1 MAVRATVN
9 EGIQFG
15 LEVTPGTGVS
25 ADKRILGLDSLTLNP
40 IEPIN
45 VFKPAGSEAAA
56 EVSRQKVNTE
66 WQAQGP
72 ACYLTLPYL
81 LNMLLNSDTSSP
93 FAFDPST
100 YGLDT
105 IKTFTIETGSATR
118 AEKIAYAV
126 CHSLRLRA
134 TKEEVSITA
143 SGFGRKLQ
151 QNITKTSTPT
161 NVGPVPFDPDKF
173 EVKMGTTLGGVAMVG
188 FLECEFNISNRWAP
202 HFVLDDATDSFTD
215 IKKLRPTLSLSLTL
229 EYVADAETLLTALR
243 DKTTMYFELGCLS
256 AEEYSAGN
264 AYNSQLQLACK
275 VIGASRADQ
284 DGVFGGTFQLE
295 PIHDANLGAAGSW
308 LDWVITN
315 GGSVS

>member
-15 LEVTPGTGVS
+15 LETTAGTGVS

-40 IEPIN
+40 VEPIN

-81 LNMLLNSDTSSP
+81 LAMLLNDDTSSP
-93 FAFDPST
+93 FAYDPAT

-151 QNITKTSTPT
+151 QNITKTAGPT

-173 EVKMGTTLGGVAMVG
+173 EVLMGTAFGSQSMIATL
-188 FLECEFNISNRWAP
+188 ETEFNISNRWGP

-215 IKKLRPTLSLSLTL
+215 HKKLRPTLSLSVTL
-229 EYVADAETLLTALR
+229 EYGANAETLLTALR
-243 DKTTMYFELGCLS
+243 DKTTLYFTLSAIS
-256 AEEYSAGN
+256 AEEFSSGN
-264 AYNSQLQLACK
+264 VYNSQLQLACK
-275 VIGASRADQ
+275 VTGASRADQ